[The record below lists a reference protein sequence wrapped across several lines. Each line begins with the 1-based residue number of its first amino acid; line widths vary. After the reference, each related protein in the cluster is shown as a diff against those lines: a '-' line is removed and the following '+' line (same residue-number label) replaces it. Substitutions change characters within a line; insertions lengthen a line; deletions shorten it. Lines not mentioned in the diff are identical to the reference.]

1 MAVSH
6 VSNGTGHS
14 SGASTSK
21 AVDMPNGLAAG
32 DTVVVGFCV
41 NNTPTVSA
49 SGWTSRIFE
58 GINGAALAVLTRRVD
73 DAGTFPT
80 SVTFT
85 LSNSQRANAGAS
97 AWRGVD
103 PDDPIDVIGTFAEVG
118 VANSV
123 TAPSVTTTENGGMA
137 LAFCAVNSSS
147 NDWTTPWT
155 EDFALVGDQ
164 CYGQAHLAMPT
175 AGATGGATFGL
186 DGKDSGAVILAL
198 RAAPTG
204 GAVEGAPT
212 DMVATPVTLTPPSAS
227 TTTTGTPTDM
237 VATPAR
243 LTAPTATVEAVGTP
257 TDMVATPVTLTP
269 PSASTTTT
277 GQPVDMVATPATLTA
292 PTANAEVIGTPTGIV
307 ATPVTLTPPSA
318 STITT
323 GTPTDMVAAPAR
335 LTAPTATVEAVGTPT
350 DMVATPVT
358 LTPPSA
364 STTITGTP
372 TDMVA
377 TPARLTA
384 PRAFN
389 ALPTRTGARTT
400 TTAAAPRGT
409 IGTTANRRS
418 TTTHPA
424 RTTEAAQ

>member
-227 TTTTGTPTDM
+227 TTTTGQPVDM
-237 VATPAR
+237 VATPAA
-243 LTAPTATVEAVGTP
+243 LSA
-257 TDMVATPVTLTP
+257 

-292 PTANAEVIGTPTGIV
+292 PTANAEVIGTPTGI
-307 ATPVTLTPPSA
+307 
-318 STITT
+318 
-323 GTPTDMVAAPAR
+323 
-335 LTAPTATVEAVGTPT
+335 
-350 DMVATPVT
+350 VATPVT